1 LVVFLVEDGTQD
13 QRTSSAGNNE
23 AKSVTKSDKAGKK
36 SLQSTKVESKQL
48 INKKEK
54 RKAED
59 AKKTGAKRRKL
70 KVTDKSPKKS
80 STFPPQ
86 SGPRQHQPQKEK
98 REPKLRTSSKKSS
111 SLPPQSGPPQPQ
123 PQKEKREPKQ
133 RTSSKKSSSLPPQSG
148 PPQHD
153 QTGDRIPELAK
164 LMEDREWRENKRK
177 EREKSIREVDNKLAK
192 KQDEPP
198 VAEKAQ
204 DVVLPRQ
211 EEALGKQP
219 KEAANVTQVPLE
231 LQLEVWGELDKMV
244 KESLEKFRKCK
255 KILEICMI
263 ENQ

>member
-1 LVVFLVEDGTQD
+1 
-13 QRTSSAGNNE
+13 
-23 AKSVTKSDKAGKK
+23 
-36 SLQSTKVESKQL
+36 
-48 INKKEK
+48 
-54 RKAED
+54 
-59 AKKTGAKRRKL
+59 
-70 KVTDKSPKKS
+70 
-80 STFPPQ
+80 
-86 SGPRQHQPQKEK
+86 
-98 REPKLRTSSKKSS
+98 
-111 SLPPQSGPPQPQ
+111 
-123 PQKEKREPKQ
+123 
-133 RTSSKKSSSLPPQSG
+133 
-148 PPQHD
+148 
-153 QTGDRIPELAK
+153 
-164 LMEDREWRENKRK
+164 MEDREWRENKRK